1 VSYRLPWY
9 RLTDE
14 HLLDMR
20 ISDLNLK
27 IKGSFL
33 EPHIKRLYS
42 ELNDRGIRFKP
53 HVWLSE
59 EWFSPDG
66 VPGIAIPFYLAH
78 PRLIKLE
85 RKQML
90 EVEGG
95 TDTECMRILRHEAG
109 HALDTAFRLHFRRQ
123 WRELFGS
130 FAKRY
135 PDFYK
140 PKPKSRNYVLHLR
153 AWYAQAH
160 PAEDFAETFAVW
172 LTPRSRW
179 RRRYKGW
186 PAMRKLEYIDELMN
200 ELAGTKPRNRTRTKV
215 EPLSEVRTTLREHY
229 QLKRE
234 KYDFDWPAVYDRDLR
249 RIFSDDPRH
258 RSRPSAASF
267 LRSVRREVRQIVAEG
282 TGVHQYTI
290 DHVLENMIDRCK
302 DLKLRVAIPAREA
315 RRRVMIVLTVQVMN
329 VLHSGY
335 HRIAV

>member
-1 VSYRLPWY
+1 MSYRFPWH
-9 RLTDE
+9 RFSDE
-14 HLLDMR
+14 QLLDTR
-20 ISDLNLK
+20 ICDLN
-27 IKGSFL
+27 IRIRRSFL
-33 EPHIKRLYS
+33 EPHIKRLYD
-42 ELNDRGIRFKP
+42 ELNNRGIRFKP

-78 PRLIKLE
+78 PRLMQLE

-90 EVEGG
+90 EIEGG
-95 TDTECMRILRHEAG
+95 TDKECMRILRHEAG
-109 HALDTAFRLHFRRQ
+109 HALDTAFRIHFKRRY
-123 WRELFGS
+123 RELFGS
-130 FAKRY
+130 FAQAY

-140 PKPKSRNYVLHLR
+140 PKPRSRKFVLHLP

-172 LTPRSRW
+172 LTPRSLW

-186 PAMRKLEYIDELMN
+186 PALQKLEYIDELMS
-200 ELAGTKPRNRTRTKV
+200 ELAGTKPKNRTRTKV
-215 EPLSEVRTTLREHY
+215 EPLSALKTTLREHY
-229 QLKRE
+229 RRKRE
-234 KYDFDWPAVYDRDLR
+234 RYDFQYPAVYDRDLS
-249 RIFSDDPRH
+249 RIFSDDPH
-258 RSRPSAASF
+258 YNNRPSAASF
-267 LRSVRREVRQIVAEG
+267 LRTIRREVRQIVADV

-302 DLKLRVAIPAREA
+302 VLKLRVTTSKREA
-315 RRRVMIVLTVQVMN
+315 RRRVMILLTVQVMN

>member
-1 VSYRLPWY
+1 
-9 RLTDE
+9 
-14 HLLDMR
+14 LLDLR
-20 ISDLNLK
+20 ICDLPIK

-33 EPHIKRLYS
+33 EPQIIRLYS
-42 ELNDRGIRFKP
+42 ELNARGIRFKP

-95 TDTECMRILRHEAG
+95 TDKACMRILRHEAG
-109 HALDTAFRLHFRRQ
+109 HALDTAFRLHFKRRH
-123 WRELFGS
+123 RELFGS
-130 FAKRY
+130 FAQPY
-135 PDFYK
+135 PDSYK
-140 PKPKSRNYVLHLR
+140 PKPRSRKYVLHLP

-172 LTPRSRW
+172 LTPRSQW
-179 RRRYKGW
+179 RRRYRGW
-186 PAMRKLEYIDELMN
+186 PALRKLEYIDELIAG
-200 ELAGTKPRNRTRTKV
+200 LAGTKPKKKTRTKV
-215 EPLSEVRTTLREHY
+215 EPLPALRITLREHY
-229 QLKRE
+229 RRKRE
-234 KYDFDWPAVYDRDLR
+234 RYDSVWPAIYDRDLL

-258 RSRPSAASF
+258 KGRQSAASY
-267 LRSVRREVRQIVAEG
+267 LRKVRREVRQIVAEG

-290 DHVLENMIDRCK
+290 DHVLQNMIDRCK
-302 DLKLRVAIPAREA
+302 ELKLHVDTPFRET